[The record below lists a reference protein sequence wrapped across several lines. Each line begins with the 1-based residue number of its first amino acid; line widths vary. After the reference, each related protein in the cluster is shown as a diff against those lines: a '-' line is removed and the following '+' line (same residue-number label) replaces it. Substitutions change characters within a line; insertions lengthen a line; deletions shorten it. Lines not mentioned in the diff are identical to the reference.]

1 MHDDSPGMAAW
12 DPGRSRH
19 HIAAPSPLR
28 SYDIGATA
36 HQSELKPQQPPC
48 SGNGQHGF
56 DSHPPRDTAAETSSY
71 ARRGHPERITAQWT
85 DAPHAP
91 TLSHACGWL
100 KYGALFSEFQAFR
113 TAESESRLK
122 PVPALLK

>member
-1 MHDDSPGMAAW
+1 MVNTDLTLILRATP
-12 DPGRSRH
+12 RQKL
-19 HIAAPSPLR
+19 PLTR
-28 SYDIGATA
+28 
-36 HQSELKPQQPPC
+36 
-48 SGNGQHGF
+48 
-56 DSHPPRDTAAETSSY
+56 AE
-71 ARRGHPERITAQWT
+71 AILERITAQWT

-113 TAESESRLK
+113 TAESKSRLK